1 MNFKERFRK
10 ILKSLGLLAKVE
22 AKEEPSAEEWKLIVA
37 EYKKQYSSE
46 LYTDLAADV
55 ENVRKAEAHDKA
67 LELVRST
74 IGQDA
79 NTADGAAASTEAAPE
94 KPADLVGQVT
104 TLANENKTL
113 KSEVEDL
120 KGKVGKL
127 SATTEDDKPKEVKLT
142 LIIGAGRHTA
152 THAFGIEHPLFDGT
166 KRWNKILMKGKAID
180 DDPDAELED
189 SFRKEVKNYGHSL
202 SVRMQDL
209 NRLGLLDPKS
219 LDPKSDLVTYTDLES
234 AGLGNQYVVRRQDAL
249 IARILELPSVK
260 DIFPLRY
267 GVQDKELIT
276 NAFFG
281 EFSQAYQEGEVFK
294 GGVSLQPEMG
304 YVDDAMMKTRFQ
316 SLKWIERQ
324 YIGYLNTSGS
334 DPIKWNQIEWML
346 LNIAKRL
353 ITEQNERNVMG
364 IFRKPTTSEAG
375 HYLHA
380 GTGVVYTLLRYYHEL
395 KVMPL
400 VDSAYGSYDSTTM
413 LAVVESFVEK
423 VKEGLPTLMGKTIYL
438 NKNHKKWYANGYR
451 SKYGKDFDF
460 NGIPLDKVQDE
471 DMPIIWVPNMGQLNL
486 MWITDPGNIQLLE
499 YVPGEMLKTAF
510 EQRLESVFAWSTW
523 KEGTSA
529 AYAGKRFA
537 TRALLIANNFADQV
551 IFMNHPVTEL
561 ADDVTTCD
569 GTVNVWFK
577 SVANTTPAKAI
588 TDITGAVAGKAY
600 VIEAGHLTNPQRV
613 AKADKFSTITAN
625 WTPTDVGDYLMVV
638 YTKVGEDDKFLEL
651 ERCVA
656 GVRTINATYQP
667 NMPA

>member
-1 MNFKERFRK
+1 
-10 ILKSLGLLAKVE
+10 
-22 AKEEPSAEEWKLIVA
+22 
-37 EYKKQYSSE
+37 
-46 LYTDLAADV
+46 
-55 ENVRKAEAHDKA
+55 
-67 LELVRST
+67 
-74 IGQDA
+74 
-79 NTADGAAASTEAAPE
+79 
-94 KPADLVGQVT
+94 
-104 TLANENKTL
+104 
-113 KSEVEDL
+113 
-120 KGKVGKL
+120 
-127 SATTEDDKPKEVKLT
+127 
-142 LIIGAGRHTA
+142 
-152 THAFGIEHPLFDGT
+152 
-166 KRWNKILMKGKAID
+166 
-180 DDPDAELED
+180 
-189 SFRKEVKNYGHSL
+189 
-202 SVRMQDL
+202 
-209 NRLGLLDPKS
+209 
-219 LDPKSDLVTYTDLES
+219 
-234 AGLGNQYVVRRQDAL
+234 
-249 IARILELPSVK
+249 
-260 DIFPLRY
+260 
-267 GVQDKELIT
+267 
-276 NAFFG
+276 
-281 EFSQAYQEGEVFK
+281 
-294 GGVSLQPEMG
+294 
-304 YVDDAMMKTRFQ
+304 
-316 SLKWIERQ
+316 
-324 YIGYLNTSGS
+324 
-334 DPIKWNQIEWML
+334 
-346 LNIAKRL
+346 
-353 ITEQNERNVMG
+353 
-364 IFRKPTTSEAG
+364 
-375 HYLHA
+375 
-380 GTGVVYTLLRYYHEL
+380 
-395 KVMPL
+395 
-400 VDSAYGSYDSTTM
+400 
-413 LAVVESFVEK
+413 VESFVEK